1 VEFSLENYKINGVKL
16 NYYYVCK
23 RKLWLFDKG
32 INFETTND
40 RVLQGKI
47 LHENSYSR
55 EKNKE
60 VLIDDMIKLD
70 ILDKDYIKEI
80 KTSSKM
86 EKSDKMQLLYYLF
99 YLKELGITKK
109 GRLNYVKEKKT
120 YDIELTPEYEKEI
133 KEALVEI
140 KKILTNDK
148 PPMVKKASYCKKCS
162 YYEFCF
168 VREGDSD
175 E

>member
-1 VEFSLENYKINGVKL
+1 MEFNLQDYKTQGIKL

-32 INFETTND
+32 ISMENTSD

-47 LHENSYSR
+47 VHENSYSR

-60 VLIDDMIKLD
+60 VLIDDIIRLD
-70 ILDKDYIKEI
+70 IFNKDYVKEVKI
-80 KTSSKM
+80 SSKM
-86 EKSDKMQLLYYLF
+86 KKSDKMQLLYYLF
-99 YLKELGITKK
+99 YLKNLGINKK
-109 GRLNYVKEKKT
+109 GTINYVKEKR
-120 YDIELTPEYEKEI
+120 IEEVELNSENEQEI
-133 KEALVEI
+133 KGALVNI
-140 KKILTNDK
+140 KNILKIDK
-148 PPMVKKASYCKKCS
+148 PPKVKKLPYCSKCS

-168 VREGDSD
+168 VKEVDKL